1 MLINKMLKESY
12 FEGLKQINMIGDI
25 SQSREVFNLKKLFI
39 EAKLPDNLQPLEVM
53 GHNLWWSWDA
63 EATKL
68 FRSIWPEKWEEANY
82 NPLTIIRMLNSFQ
95 TKELSEN
102 KSFVEQVNRVYRRF
116 QSYMEVP
123 FNSDKP
129 SVTYFSME
137 YGLHISLR
145 LYSGGLGV
153 LAGDFLKE
161 ASDEAV
167 DMNAIGLLYRYGYF
181 QQQISLYGDQISD
194 YPPQKFTELPLTPAR
209 DEQGEWVKISI
220 QLQNRTVFAK
230 IWVLKVGRINLFL
243 LDADIDENAWED
255 RSLTHQLYGGDNE
268 HRLKQEILLGIG
280 GVKALEAMG
289 VKSDIYHCNEGHAAF
304 MGLERVRSIMQ
315 REQVH
320 FDSALEKV
328 RSSSLFTTHTPVP
341 AGHDHFST
349 DLIQSYFNHYAGE
362 LGLSMDRFM
371 ALGKI
376 QPDNLE
382 EDFSMSHLAI
392 RLSKQVNGVSKLH
405 GQVSREMFEVLY
417 PGYIAEEV
425 HIGHVTNS
433 VHYPTWIAES
443 LNVLY
448 QDHFGKDFLMDQSN
462 PSRWGKIMEV
472 ADQQLYD
479 IRTALK
485 RRLLTK
491 LEEQLKED
499 LLKRGE
505 HPSAIFKT
513 IKGIQPNAL
522 VVGFA
527 RRFATYKRAH
537 LLFSDLERLA
547 QLVNHPEK
555 PVLFLFSGKAHPA
568 DKGGQAL
575 IKHIIE
581 VSRKPEFLGKII
593 FLEGYNME
601 LAKYLVQGVD
611 VWLNTPTRPL
621 EASGTSGMKA
631 ALNGVVNFS
640 VLDGWWAEGYR
651 PDAGWAL
658 QLERTYKDQSL
669 QDQLD
674 AENLYNIFETE
685 IVPTY
690 FDKNEDGV
698 PIRWI
703 NYVKHIIADVAP
715 HFTMKR
721 MMDDYFEYFY
731 QPLKSNYQALC
742 NQKNTIEDFVQW
754 KGDIQEKWE
763 GLRRTDIRLMDT
775 ENESLVLG
783 EPFDATL
790 ELYLN
795 GIDAQSIGLE
805 VVLFRR
811 IDEHKL
817 ELKTSQPME
826 LKEVGQG
833 TAIFTCQ
840 YIPEY
845 AGVLEYGFRVYP
857 QHPLLAHRQDLP
869 LVKWV

>member
-1 MLINKMLKESY
+1 
-12 FEGLKQINMIGDI
+12 MIGDI

-39 EAKLPDNLQPLEVM
+39 EAKLPENLQPLEVM

-63 EATKL
+63 EATEL
-68 FRSIWPEKWEEANY
+68 FRSIWPEQWETANY
-82 NPLTIIRMLNSFQ
+82 NPLAVLRMLNSFQ

-102 KSFVEQVNRVYRRF
+102 KAFVERVNQVFQRF
-116 QSYMEVP
+116 QAYMKVP
-123 FNSDKP
+123 YNQLKP

-153 LAGDFLKE
+153 LAGDYLKE
-161 ASDEAV
+161 ASDEAI

-181 QQQISLYGDQISD
+181 QQQISLYGDQISE
-194 YPPQKFTELPLTPAR
+194 YPPQKFTELPLTPVR
-209 DEQGEWVKISI
+209 DEHGEWVKISV
-220 QLQNRTVFAK
+220 QLQDRTIYAK
-230 IWVLKVGRINLFL
+230 IWVLKVGRINLYL

-280 GVKALEAMG
+280 GIKALNAMG
-289 VKSDIYHCNEGHAAF
+289 IESDIYHCNEGHAAF
-304 MGLERVRSIMQ
+304 MGLERIKSLMQ
-315 REQVH
+315 QEQVD
-320 FDSALEKV
+320 FITALEKV
-328 RSSSLFTTHTPVP
+328 RASSLFTTHTPVP

-349 DLIQSYFNHYAGE
+349 PLILQYFNHYIGE
-362 LGLSMDRFM
+362 LGLNMDQFL

-376 QPDNLE
+376 NLDNFE

-433 VHYPTWIAES
+433 VHYPTWIAEP
-443 LNVLY
+443 LDLLY
-448 QDHFGKDFLMDQSN
+448 REHFGKDFLTDQAN
-462 PSRWGKIMEV
+462 PTRWGKIMEV
-472 ADQQLYD
+472 ADDKLFA
-479 IRTALK
+479 IRKELK
-485 RRLLTK
+485 RRLLAK
-491 LEEQLKED
+491 IEEKLKED

-513 IKGIQPNAL
+513 IKRIEPNAL

-631 ALNGVVNFS
+631 ALNGGVNFS

-651 PDAGWAL
+651 SDAGWAL
-658 QLERTYKDQSL
+658 QLERTYKDQGL

-690 FDKNEDGV
+690 FDQNEAGV
-698 PIRWI
+698 PVHWI
-703 NYVKHIIADVAP
+703 SYVKHIIADVAP
-715 HFTMKR
+715 QFTMKR

-731 QPLKSNYQALC
+731 QPLKSNYQSLIAQERSLE
-742 NQKNTIEDFVQW
+742 NFVQW
-754 KGDIQEKWE
+754 KRDIQEKWE

-783 EPFDATL
+783 EPFEATL
-790 ELYLN
+790 EIYLN

-817 ELKTSQPME
+817 ELKTAHTMQ
-826 LKEVGQG
+826 LREVGTG
-833 TAIFTCQ
+833 TAIFTCR

-857 QHPLLAHRQDLP
+857 QHALLAHRQDLP
-869 LVKWV
+869 LVKWI

>member
-1 MLINKMLKESY
+1 
-12 FEGLKQINMIGDI
+12 MIGEI

-39 EAKLPDNLQPLEVM
+39 ETKLPDNLQPLEVM

-63 EATKL
+63 EATEL
-68 FRSIWPEKWEEANY
+68 FRSIWPEKWEAANY
-82 NPLTIIRMLNSFQ
+82 NPLTVLRMLNSFQ
-95 TKELSEN
+95 TKALSN
-102 KSFVEQVNRVYRRF
+102 NNVFVEQVRQVYRRF
-116 QSYMEVP
+116 QAYMEVP
-123 FNSDKP
+123 FNQSKP

-161 ASDEAV
+161 ASDEAI

-181 QQQISLYGDQISD
+181 QQQISLHGDQISD

-209 DEQGEWVKISI
+209 DEQGEWVKISV

-255 RSLTHQLYGGDNE
+255 RTLTHQLYGGDNE

-280 GVKALEAMG
+280 GIKALNAMG
-289 VKSDIYHCNEGHAAF
+289 IESDIYHCNEGHAAF
-304 MGLERVRSIMQ
+304 MGLERIRSLMQ
-315 REQVH
+315 REK
-320 FDSALEKV
+320 FDFTTGLEKV
-328 RSSSLFTTHTPVP
+328 RASSLFTTHTPVP

-349 DLIQSYFNHYAGE
+349 DLIFEYFKNYIVE
-362 LGLSMDRFM
+362 LDLSMDQFM

-376 QPDNLE
+376 LPDNLE

-433 VHYPTWIAES
+433 VHYPTWIAEP
-443 LNVLY
+443 LDALY
-448 QDHFGKDFLMDQSN
+448 RNHFGKDFLEDQSN
-462 PSRWGKIMEV
+462 SERWQKIMEV
-472 ADQQLYD
+472 GDEQLYE
-479 IRTALK
+479 IRTGLK
-485 RRLLTK
+485 KRLLAK
-491 LEEQLKED
+491 IEEKLKED

-513 IKGIQPNAL
+513 IKQIQPNAL
-522 VVGFA
+522 IVGFA

-537 LLFSDLERLA
+537 LLFSDLDRLSH
-547 QLVNHPEK
+547 LVNHSER

-575 IKHIIE
+575 IKHIME
-581 VSRKPEFLGKII
+581 VSRRPEFLGKII

-611 VWLNTPTRPL
+611 IWLNTPTRPL

-651 PDAGWAL
+651 SDAGWAL
-658 QLERTYKDQSL
+658 QLERTYKDQTL

-690 FDKNEDGV
+690 FDKNEKGV
-698 PIRWI
+698 PVKWI
-703 NYVKHIIADVAP
+703 SYVKHIIADVAP

-731 QPLKSNYQALC
+731 QPLKTNDQALF
-742 NQKNTIEDFVQW
+742 NQENNFEHFIQW
-754 KGDIQEKWE
+754 KKDIQAKWE

-790 ELYLN
+790 EIYLN

-805 VVLFRR
+805 VVLFKR

-817 ELKTSQPME
+817 ELKTAHPMQ
-826 LKEVGQG
+826 LKEEGNG
-833 TAIFTCQ
+833 TAIFTCK

-857 QHPLLAHRQDLP
+857 QHSLLAHRQDLP

>member
-1 MLINKMLKESY
+1 
-12 FEGLKQINMIGDI
+12 
-25 SQSREVFNLKKLFI
+25 
-39 EAKLPDNLQPLEVM
+39 
-53 GHNLWWSWDA
+53 
-63 EATKL
+63 
-68 FRSIWPEKWEEANY
+68 
-82 NPLTIIRMLNSFQ
+82 
-95 TKELSEN
+95 
-102 KSFVEQVNRVYRRF
+102 
-116 QSYMEVP
+116 
-123 FNSDKP
+123 
-129 SVTYFSME
+129 
-137 YGLHISLR
+137 
-145 LYSGGLGV
+145 
-153 LAGDFLKE
+153 
-161 ASDEAV
+161 
-167 DMNAIGLLYRYGYF
+167 
-181 QQQISLYGDQISD
+181 
-194 YPPQKFTELPLTPAR
+194 
-209 DEQGEWVKISI
+209 
-220 QLQNRTVFAK
+220 
-230 IWVLKVGRINLFL
+230 
-243 LDADIDENAWED
+243 
-255 RSLTHQLYGGDNE
+255 
-268 HRLKQEILLGIG
+268 
-280 GVKALEAMG
+280 
-289 VKSDIYHCNEGHAAF
+289 
-304 MGLERVRSIMQ
+304 
-315 REQVH
+315 
-320 FDSALEKV
+320 
-328 RSSSLFTTHTPVP
+328 
-341 AGHDHFST
+341 
-349 DLIQSYFNHYAGE
+349 
-362 LGLSMDRFM
+362 
-371 ALGKI
+371 
-376 QPDNLE
+376 
-382 EDFSMSHLAI
+382 
-392 RLSKQVNGVSKLH
+392 
-405 GQVSREMFEVLY
+405 
-417 PGYIAEEV
+417 
-425 HIGHVTNS
+425 
-433 VHYPTWIAES
+433 
-443 LNVLY
+443 
-448 QDHFGKDFLMDQSN
+448 
-462 PSRWGKIMEV
+462 
-472 ADQQLYD
+472 
-479 IRTALK
+479 
-485 RRLLTK
+485 
-491 LEEQLKED
+491 
-499 LLKRGE
+499 
-505 HPSAIFKT
+505 
-513 IKGIQPNAL
+513 
-522 VVGFA
+522 VGFA

-547 QLVNHPEK
+547 QLVNHPER

-698 PIRWI
+698 PVRWI

>member
-1 MLINKMLKESY
+1 MKELY
-12 FEGLKQINMIGDI
+12 FGYLKQINMIGDI

-39 EAKLPDNLQPLEVM
+39 EAKLPENLQPLEVM

-63 EATKL
+63 EATEL
-68 FRSIWPEKWEEANY
+68 FKSIWPEKWEEANY

-102 KSFVEQVNRVYRRF
+102 KAFVGQVNRVFKRF
-116 QSYMEVP
+116 LAYMDVP
-123 FNSDKP
+123 FNSAKP

-181 QQQISLYGDQISD
+181 QQQISLHGDQISD
-194 YPPQKFTELPLTPAR
+194 YPPQKFTELPLTPVR
-209 DEQGEWVKISI
+209 DKQGEWLKISVE
-220 QLQNRTVFAK
+220 LQDRTVFAK

-280 GVKALEAMG
+280 GVKALKAMG
-289 VKSDIYHCNEGHAAF
+289 IESDIYHCNEGHAAF
-304 MGLERVRSIMQ
+304 MGLERIRSIMHWE
-315 REQVH
+315 RLD
-320 FDSALEKV
+320 FSTALEMV
-328 RSSSLFTTHTPVP
+328 RASSLFTTHTPVP

-349 DLIQSYFNHYAGE
+349 ALMHQYFYHYIGE
-362 LGLSMDRFM
+362 LGLSMEQFM

-376 QPDNLE
+376 QSDNVE

-392 RLSKQVNGVSKLH
+392 RISKQVNGVSKLH
-405 GQVSREMFEVLY
+405 GQVSREMFDVLY

-433 VHYPTWIAES
+433 VHYPTWIAEP
-443 LNVLY
+443 LDNLY
-448 QDHFGKDFLMDQSN
+448 RNYFGKDFLEDQSN
-462 PSRWGKIMEV
+462 PERWGKIMEV
-472 ADQQLYD
+472 NDRQLYE
-479 IRTALK
+479 IRTTLK
-485 RRLLTK
+485 RRLLVK
-491 LEEQLKED
+491 IEEKLKED

-513 IKGIQPNAL
+513 IKGIQPDAL

-537 LLFSDLERLA
+537 LLFSDLDRLA
-547 QLVNHPEK
+547 QLVNHPER

-581 VSRKPEFLGKII
+581 VSRKPEFLGKVI

-698 PIRWI
+698 PVQWVS
-703 NYVKHIIADVAP
+703 YVKHIIADVAP
-715 HFTMKR
+715 RFTMKR

-742 NQKNTIEDFVQW
+742 EQENTINDFVQW
-754 KGDIQEKWE
+754 KKDIQEKWE

-790 ELYLN
+790 EIYLN
-795 GIDAQSIGLE
+795 GMAAQDIGLE

-817 ELKTSQPME
+817 ELKTAQPMQ

-833 TAIFTCQ
+833 TAIFSCK
-840 YIPEY
+840 YVPEY
-845 AGVLEYGFRVYP
+845 AGVLEYGFRVFP
-857 QHPLLAHRQDLP
+857 QHPLLAHRQDVP